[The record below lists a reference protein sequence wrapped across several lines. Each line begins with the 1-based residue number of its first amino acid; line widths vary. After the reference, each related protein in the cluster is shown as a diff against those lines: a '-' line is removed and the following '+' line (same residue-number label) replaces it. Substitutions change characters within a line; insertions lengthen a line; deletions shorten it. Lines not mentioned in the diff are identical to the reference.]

1 MLLDK
6 LVDKTFPFYG
16 VDGNTFKLGKNVY
29 EAIED
34 PSDGYRSY
42 LDSVVKKD
50 PSGLNFFK
58 RPIATVRVKRVE
70 TDRGLDGYIF
80 IDVADGHEW
89 LHIGTDHNDDY
100 YPSFTFWYRP
110 KPPKPPK
117 PRKTSAQLDRDIKHA
132 LKKRGG
138 R

>member
-6 LVDKTFPFYG
+6 LIGKELPFYG
-16 VDGNTFKLGKNVY
+16 VDGNAFKLGKTVY

-50 PSGLNFFK
+50 PSGLNFF
-58 RPIATVRVKRVE
+58 RRSIATVRVKPVDF
-70 TDRGLDGYIF
+70 DRGLRGYIF
-80 IDVADGHEW
+80 VDVDDGHEW
-89 LHIGTDHNDDY
+89 LHVGTDHNDDY
-100 YPSFTFWYRP
+100 YPSFTFSYWP

-117 PRKTSAQLDRDIKHA
+117 KRKTAGQLDRDIKHA
-132 LKKRGG
+132 LKKR
-138 R
+138 